1 MKISQNFFE
10 NWRFWKTVILKNG
23 NFENRPFWTFF
34 FKKKIAPFISDN
46 TFWPRPNIL
55 KPSVHSLF
63 NVLNMSMIPWKYL
76 RTEKLHDSPSTLY
89 FISFRRSFAY
99 YIFVILG
106 DGRHGGYFSHIW
118 THLSPPWSH
127 FCQRKRNHY
136 YLLCNDP
143 IWQGQLAVK
152 ECKSL

>member
-1 MKISQNFFE
+1 MTCFHGNEAKKILRIGDFE
-10 NWRFWKTVILKNG
+10 NSVVLS
-23 NFENRPFWTFF
+23 RPFWIFFSKKNLLHSSVTTLFDPDQTFCTRVY
-34 FKKKIAPFISDN
+34 IACLMYWTWAWFHGSTYAPKNCMIL
-46 TFWPRPNIL
+46 RPL
-55 KPSVHSLF
+55 CTLF
-63 NVLNMSMIPWKYL
+63 RL
-76 RTEKLHDSPSTLY
+76 EDHLHII
-89 FISFRRSFAY
+89 F
-99 YIFVILG
+99 FVILG

-136 YLLCNDP
+136 YLLCNDS